1 METSSTP
8 SLSLEDRRARR
19 SRKLLVAALRT
30 LMQTRRYD
38 KITVQ
43 DIIEAADVG
52 RSTFYAHWQDK
63 DDLLVY
69 SFESFLDTL
78 PLTPSPAAQAQG
90 VRLSVAPLLA
100 HIQAETHYHQ
110 SLMHSTR
117 LGPVYEHLH
126 RFLERQVQA
135 VVPASSTVPP
145 DLLARS
151 VSSTFFALLAWWQPA
166 TMAYTPED
174 LEVLFN
180 RLVVPTLD
188 ALSITPSL

>member
-1 METSSTP
+1 MAPTA

-19 SRKLLVAALRT
+19 SRKLLMEALRT

-63 DDLLVY
+63 DELLVY
-69 SFESFLDTL
+69 SFDSFLETL
-78 PLTPSPAAQAQG
+78 PLTPSPAAQERG

-100 HIQAETHYHQ
+100 HMQEQSHYHE
-110 SLMHSTR
+110 SLAHGNG
-117 LGPVYEHLH
+117 LNPVFQHIHLY
-126 RFLERQVQA
+126 LERQVNTL
-135 VVPASSTVPP
+135 VPPPASVPQE
-145 DLLARS
+145 LLSRY
-151 VSSTFFALLAWWQPA
+151 VSGAFFSLLEWWQP
-166 TMAYTPED
+166 TKMSYSPEA

-180 RLVVPTLD
+180 RLVMPTL
-188 ALSITPSL
+188 AILPLSTSEV